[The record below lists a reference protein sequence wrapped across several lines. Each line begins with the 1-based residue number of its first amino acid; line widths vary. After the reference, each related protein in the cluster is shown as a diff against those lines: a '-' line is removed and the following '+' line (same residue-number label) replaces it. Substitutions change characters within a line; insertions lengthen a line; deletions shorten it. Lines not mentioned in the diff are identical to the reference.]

1 MTRRLSLN
9 LGFRWDYE
17 APAQERFNRMIRG
30 FAFDQPSPIASK
42 VQGLSLKGGLLY
54 AGTSGEARQA
64 FDRDR
69 NNIQPRIGAAFKLT
83 DKTVLRGGYG
93 LVYLGQ
99 NAVGASTGFSRSTG
113 VIASA
118 DGGLT
123 PRVTLGN
130 PFPEGLLQPVG
141 NSLGTSTNLG
151 LGASFQYMDRPLP
164 YSHQYSFGFQR
175 ELPWNIVADVSYVG
189 NQTRKLP
196 VTADLNALPVSELG
210 KASTYYTERVNNPM
224 AGLLPDNGAKN
235 GATIP
240 RQDLLMPY
248 PQYTGVSASNVPIGK
263 QRYDA
268 MQSSLTKRF
277 SSGVTFR
284 INYTIAKS
292 LEQVSFLNAQD
303 FNLTDIQASK
313 LEKRLVD
320 YDAPQ
325 HFAVLG
331 SMDLPFGRHKKWGSN
346 MHPIANFFLGGWNIA
361 GNYNRRSGLPLAFPN
376 AAPVRAGSAKL
387 SGAQRDELAAKYGQ
401 KYWDVSYVPFFDV
414 SLFPKVAGPAPFTLR
429 DFPTRFPDVRSFGLN
444 NLDLTLAKSWSIG
457 ERVRMHFRAETM
469 NTFNTVYFKSLTG
482 TNVTSSNFGFL
493 NQDPTVDPRMTV
505 MVLRMTF

>member
-1 MTRRLSLN
+1 MADLPRALLWGIHSLRACCSQWKQPHLN
-9 LGFRWDYE
+9 KSWAGRELPVYG
-17 APAQERFNRMIRG
+17 PAAAIL
-30 FAFDQPSPIASK
+30 AS
-42 VQGLSLKGGLLY
+42 V
-54 AGTSGEARQA
+54 
-64 FDRDR
+64 F
-69 NNIQPRIGAAFKLT
+69 
-83 DKTVLRGGYG
+83 
-93 LVYLGQ
+93 
-99 NAVGASTGFSRSTG
+99 
-113 VIASA
+113 
-118 DGGLT
+118 
-123 PRVTLGN
+123 
-130 PFPEGLLQPVG
+130 
-141 NSLGTSTNLG
+141 
-151 LGASFQYMDRPLP
+151 
-164 YSHQYSFGFQR
+164 FGFQR

-210 KASTYYTERVNNPM
+210 KASTYYTKRVNNPM

-284 INYTIAKS
+284 INYTIANL
-292 LEQVSFLNAQD
+292 LEQVSFLNSQD

-331 SMDLPFGRHKKWGSN
+331 SMDLPFGRHKKWGSTCY
-346 MHPIANFFLGGWNIA
+346 PIANFFLGGWNIA
-361 GNYNRRSGLPLAFPN
+361 GNYNRRSGSPLAFPN

-414 SLFPKVAGPAPFTLR
+414 SLFPKLAGPAPFTLR

-444 NLDLTLAKSWSIG
+444 NLDL
-457 ERVRMHFRAETM
+457 ERWPRAGRSAS
-469 NTFNTVYFKSLTG
+469 VSG
-482 TNVTSSNFGFL
+482 CTS
-493 NQDPTVDPRMTV
+493 VPRP
-505 MVLRMTF
+505 